1 DVEVLLPIRDV
12 LHQELLDADRWEFA
26 EQEFT
31 HLLDFVPKHFDEPWR
46 RTHGL
51 SKLRSRRDIARVR
64 ELWQA
69 RDAMARESDIAPS
82 RLLRDRELIALARSG
97 VKSSDDIMATWRRL
111 SRAEAARLF
120 RAYRKASRLRAEDLP
135 PRPEKPPQRQSPFR
149 HTEPKQRGAALKTA
163 TPPRQQ
169 PLVKSLAAQSGV
181 DVGASLAEAGARPW
195 QIDLSAPVLTD
206 ALARLPR
213 T

>member
-1 DVEVLLPIRDV
+1 EWQPLPVPAHPTGAPAPLSLHDALPILLPSRDV

-26 EQEFT
+26 EQELT

-97 VKSSDDIMATWRRL
+97 VKSSD
-111 SRAEAARLF
+111 
-120 RAYRKASRLRAEDLP
+120 
-135 PRPEKPPQRQSPFR
+135 
-149 HTEPKQRGAALKTA
+149 
-163 TPPRQQ
+163 
-169 PLVKSLAAQSGV
+169 
-181 DVGASLAEAGARPW
+181 
-195 QIDLSAPVLTD
+195 
-206 ALARLPR
+206 
-213 T
+213 